1 MLIPMTR
8 LRAHVVPAFVAGLF
22 VLAAG
27 CGGVA
32 GTEAE
37 GGTPAACD
45 RGAIA
50 YIDAE
55 GCIAWVQLRTGAGGR
70 HCPATRSRVTAL
82 TWLDARTIA
91 FVTPELAR
99 TGWRGFDVVRGD
111 AFALD
116 PLESPRILQV
126 GAPQYYSVR
135 GERIDIEDGAATWTA
150 ADGVAR
156 RTLLAP
162 GGGRGHFAMV
172 TWAPD
177 GEGVILAEG
186 AAKALWVVDR
196 TGANPRRIAPASAG
210 FASWFVPGVGA
221 MPHTD
226 LTCTLPSEATYR
238 CQPAPWRPLAGE
250 PARPGET
257 LVFAWTACPGATG
270 YELELRGP
278 GGELLHRDV
287 SAGQTQRVAPA
298 APGAYTWQVRA
309 IVGGVPG
316 PWGEARQLS
325 VADP

>member
-1 MLIPMTR
+1 MAR
-8 LRAHVVPAFVAGLF
+8 LRAHVVPVIVAGLF

-27 CGGVA
+27 CGRAA
-32 GTEAE
+32 GSDAE
-37 GGTPAACD
+37 PGAPATRD

-50 YIDAE
+50 YIDGE
-55 GCIAWVQLRTGAGGR
+55 GCIAWVQLASGAGAR

-82 TWLDARTIA
+82 TWLDASTIA

-99 TGWRGFDVVRGD
+99 TGWRGFDTTRREE
-111 AFALD
+111 FPLD

-126 GAPQYYSVR
+126 GAPQYYSVL

-150 ADGVAR
+150 ASGAER

-162 GGGRGHFAMV
+162 GNGRGPFAMV

-186 AAKALWVVDR
+186 PAKALWVVDQ
-196 TGANPRRIAPASAG
+196 TGANARRIAAASSG
-210 FASWFVPGVGA
+210 VASWFVPGVGA

-238 CQPAPWRPLAGE
+238 CQPAPWRPLADEPVRSGE
-250 PARPGET
+250 VVV
-257 LVFAWTACPGATG
+257 LAWTACPGATG
-270 YELELRGP
+270 YEVELRDP
-278 GGELLHRDV
+278 GGALLHRAV
-287 SAGQTQRVAPA
+287 SAGQTQRVVPA
-298 APGAYTWQVRA
+298 VPGVSTWRVRA
-309 IVGGVPG
+309 LVGGVPG

-325 VADP
+325 VVAP